1 MEGLMKAVT
10 AIFILLLIIL
20 ITSACGNSN
29 GIAVLDAWARPGFRG
44 DNSAVYL
51 TINNQTNQGDGLI
64 GANSD
69 VAGGAEIHLSSMDA
83 AGTMT
88 MERQDLVVI
97 PAKDSIELAP
107 GGLHIMLV
115 ILGKDLSVGDTFP
128 VTLEFQRAGDITIE
142 VEVKQSD

>member
-1 MEGLMKAVT
+1 MKAVT
-10 AIFILLLIIL
+10 ATFILLLIIL
-20 ITSACGNSN
+20 ITSACGNSD
-29 GIAVLDAWARPGFRG
+29 GIVVLDAWARPGFRG

-51 TINNQTNQGDGLI
+51 TINNQTNQGEGLI

-69 VAGGAEIHLSSMDA
+69 VAGGTEIHLSSMDA

>member
-1 MEGLMKAVT
+1 MKAVSAT
-10 AIFILLLIIL
+10 FILLLIIL
-20 ITSACGNSN
+20 ITSACGNSD
-29 GIAVLDAWARPGFRG
+29 GIAILDAWARPGFRG

>member
-1 MEGLMKAVT
+1 MKVIT
-10 AIFILLLIIL
+10 KTLILLLILL
-20 ITSACGNSN
+20 ITSACGISD
-29 GIAVLDAWARPGFRG
+29 GIVVLDAWARPGFRG

-51 TINNQTNQGDGLI
+51 RINNPTDQGDGLI

-97 PAKDSIELAP
+97 PAKDSVELAP

-115 ILGKDLSVGDTFP
+115 NLGKDLSVGDTFP

>member
-1 MEGLMKAVT
+1 
-10 AIFILLLIIL
+10 
-20 ITSACGNSN
+20 
-29 GIAVLDAWARPGFRG
+29 
-44 DNSAVYL
+44 
-51 TINNQTNQGDGLI
+51 
-64 GANSD
+64 
-69 VAGGAEIHLSSMDA
+69 
-83 AGTMT
+83 MT

-128 VTLEFQRAGDITIE
+128 VTLEFQRAGDITID

>member
-1 MEGLMKAVT
+1 MKAVT
-10 AIFILLLIIL
+10 ATIILLLILL
-20 ITSACGNSN
+20 ITSACGISD

-51 TINNQTNQGDGLI
+51 TINNPTNQGDGLI

-69 VAGGAEIHLSSMDA
+69 VAGGTEIHLSKMDA

-88 MERQDLVVI
+88 MQRQDLVVI
-97 PAKDSIELAP
+97 PAKGSVELAP